1 MLDENFQK
9 YRGFFLSEYAGKSTE
24 RMDDTTPTKSL
35 LDRLFFRIF
44 FKEKKKKKERKI
56 SIFDSVPVLN
66 DNQLSR
72 VDRDKYR
79 YIGWV

>member
-24 RMDDTTPTKSL
+24 RMDDTTPIKSL

-44 FKEKKKKKERKI
+44 FKRGPQVNEQK
-56 SIFDSVPVLN
+56 L
-66 DNQLSR
+66 L
-72 VDRDKYR
+72 
-79 YIGWV
+79 

>member
-44 FKEKKKKKERKI
+44 FKRGPQVNEQK
-56 SIFDSVPVLN
+56 L
-66 DNQLSR
+66 L
-72 VDRDKYR
+72 
-79 YIGWV
+79 